1 MMYDINMNSDDINI
15 VVINKLIMQ
24 SHEKFITYHLSNNH
38 RHDHAIIILNII
50 IFPIYIQNIVNTTSN
65 QLNGF
70 LDQWKSYVT
79 NIYHDYDNNI
89 TNQLESLCV
98 TTDKIYDEINNNNNI
113 NENNDIIMLTE
124 LKEIEKNTLC
134 ITNDVNTMII
144 NYKNEDKIIKNNIKI
159 LQSKMLTE
167 CKKQVGMLNNIH
179 HHSSKQQGQKLLKVL
194 KGMQ

>member
-1 MMYDINMNSDDINI
+1 MNSDDINI
-15 VVINKLIMQ
+15 VVVNKLIMQ
-24 SHEKFITYHLSNNH
+24 SQKKFITYHLSNHN
-38 RHDHAIIILNII
+38 RHHHAIIILNII

-70 LDQWKSYVT
+70 LDQWKSYIT

-89 TNQLESLCV
+89 TNQLESLCL
-98 TTDKIYDEINNNNNI
+98 TTDKIYDDINNNNNI

>member
-1 MMYDINMNSDDINI
+1 M
-15 VVINKLIMQ
+15 
-24 SHEKFITYHLSNNH
+24 
-38 RHDHAIIILNII
+38 
-50 IFPIYIQNIVNTTSN
+50 NTTSN

-70 LDQWKSYVT
+70 LDQWKSYIT
-79 NIYHDYDNNI
+79 NIYRDYDNNI
-89 TNQLESLCV
+89 TNQLESLCL
-98 TTDKIYDEINNNNNI
+98 TTDKIYDDINNNNNI

-179 HHSSKQQGQKLLKVL
+179 HHSSKQQGHKLLKVL
-194 KGMQ
+194 KGM

>member
-1 MMYDINMNSDDINI
+1 M
-15 VVINKLIMQ
+15 
-24 SHEKFITYHLSNNH
+24 
-38 RHDHAIIILNII
+38 
-50 IFPIYIQNIVNTTSN
+50 NTTSN

-70 LDQWKSYVT
+70 LDQWKSYIT

-89 TNQLESLCV
+89 TNQLESLCL
-98 TTDKIYDEINNNNNI
+98 TTDKIYDDINNNNNI

-194 KGMQ
+194 KGM